1 MQLVHSKSFEV
12 ILKAEWLQILNL
24 LTLEIIVLVLVKI
37 VLGFD
42 LQELMG

>member
-1 MQLVHSKSFEV
+1 MVHSKSFEV